1 MFDRSATR
9 RVVEGV
15 ILQLVL
21 DRRIRVA
28 PRNVPALERNL
39 DYPVRKAVDLEEDF
53 RLWSRPSRRPR
64 DAELEA
70 FRQRRLT
77 ELRRAGVGRGVL
89 SVADAMLEALRARR
103 EVTSLADVIALRE
116 TILAT
121 MARLNRSPASTPSDD
136 PGFPPPSGHGSG
148 GGTPAEARVSDTPP
162 DPRSAEPDLDRRE
175 RKIREPA
182 DDDE

>member
-21 DRRIRVA
+21 DRRIWVA
-28 PRNVPALERNL
+28 PGDVPSLERDL

-53 RLWSRPSRRPR
+53 RRWSRPSRCPG
-64 DAELEA
+64 DPGLEA

-77 ELRRAGVGRGVL
+77 ELRRAGAGRGVL
-89 SVADAMLEALRARR
+89 SVVDAMIAALRARR
-103 EVTSLADVIALRE
+103 EVMVLADVIALRE

-121 MARLNRSPASTPSDD
+121 MVQLNWSPAATPSDD
-136 PGFPPPSGHGSG
+136 PGVPPLSGPGSSG
-148 GGTPAEARVSDTPP
+148 GAPAEAPVSDTPP
-162 DPRSAEPDLDRRE
+162 DPRSTEPDLDRRE
-175 RKIREPA
+175 RKI
-182 DDDE
+182 